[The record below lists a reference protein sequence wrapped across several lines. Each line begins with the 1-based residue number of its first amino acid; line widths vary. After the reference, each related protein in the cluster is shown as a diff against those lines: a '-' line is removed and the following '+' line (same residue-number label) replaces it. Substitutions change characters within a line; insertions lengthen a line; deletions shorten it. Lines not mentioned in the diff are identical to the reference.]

1 MMPDRLKEV
10 PTDLKASLGLVRV
23 LDDAPNATTD
33 TSDDTE
39 FFFVEK
45 PDLGDDELLAIYR
58 HMLRV
63 RLLDERMMKRQRQ
76 GKIGFYGAITG
87 QEATPIAAG
96 FALEKQ
102 DWVFP
107 ALREN
112 AIMLVRGF
120 SLKKWLAQVY
130 GNSLDVLKGRQMP
143 SHMSGR
149 EVNQVAW
156 SSCLGPQLPQA
167 VGAAW
172 AAKIKGHKD
181 VVTMGFI
188 GDGATSE
195 PDFHCA
201 MNFAGVYRPPCV
213 LICQNNHWAIS
224 VPSSKQTKS
233 ETFAV
238 KAHAYGVPGIRVD
251 GNDVLALYRV
261 IKDAVDRARSGGGP
275 TFIEALTYR
284 IGAHSSSDDPTVYR
298 SEDEVERWRKKDP
311 LMRFEALLRSE
322 GLIADNDEEALRA
335 ELDEEILTAVRSV
348 EGAPAPKRETL
359 FEDVFRTLPWH
370 LEEQKADLLN
380 HPPAPSHD

>member
-1 MMPDRLKEV
+1 MRAMAEIQDP
-10 PTDLKASLGLVRV
+10 ALGLIQV
-23 LDDAPNATTD
+23 LGTEREKDVSFDTDALIAM
-33 TSDDTE
+33 
-39 FFFVEK
+39 
-45 PDLGDDELLAIYR
+45 YR

-76 GKIGFYGAITG
+76 GKIGFFGAITG
-87 QEATPIAAG
+87 QEATPVAAA
-96 FALEKQ
+96 FCLQPQ

-120 SLKKWLAQVY
+120 PLTKWLGQVY
-130 GNSLDVLKGRQMP
+130 GNAADVLKGRQMP

-181 VVTMGFI
+181 VVTLGFI

-195 PDFHCA
+195 PDFHVA
-201 MNFAGVYRPPCV
+201 MNFAGVYKPPCV
-213 LICQNNHWAIS
+213 MICQNNHWAIS

-238 KAHAYGVPGIRVD
+238 KAKAYGVPGIRVD
-251 GNDVLALYRV
+251 GNDVIALREV
-261 IKDAVDRARSGGGP
+261 IGEAVERARSGGGP

-284 IGAHSSSDDPTVYR
+284 IGAHSSSDDPSVYR
-298 SEDEVERWRKKDP
+298 SEAEVDEWRKKDP
-311 LMRFEALLRSE
+311 LLRFEAYLEDRGLLP
-322 GLIADNDEEALRA
+322 DEAREPL
-335 ELDEEILTAVRSV
+335 EEEIQAEITEAIKIV
-348 EGAPAPKRETL
+348 EAAGPPERASL
-359 FEDVFRTLPWH
+359 FDDVFGELPWH
-370 LEEQKADLLN
+370 LKEQREEMLAAE
-380 HPPAPSHD
+380 PAPSH